1 MILIKY
7 FQKIKASV
15 LTTEHYIES
24 LEKPLKTSFLFF
36 ISTMIILG
44 LINGAN
50 IALKVLPEIKTNV
63 DLALNDLNEHFDK
76 NLEIIWSDDQ
86 LELNQDYVNI
96 YWPSTIDYK
105 TYRLPKLL
113 GIISNS
119 QEPAFESELLANNSA
134 LIYINNNYLYTLQN
148 TSQDFSQDNKTSQQ
162 DWVEYPLSTIFDDL
176 SSYSLNKQN
185 LPKMTSSIS
194 ESINNLFPEIQMIV
208 AIIFSILYLFSKSW
222 FLFMESILVYFLFK
236 IYGLGF
242 NFKKVLK
249 LCLNI
254 MVPTAIIETA
264 STLIYS
270 DLTLPMGAIAFWT
283 ILTFISFN
291 LKKEMGNK
299 KTD

>member
-7 FQKIKASV
+7 FQTIKASI
-15 LTTEHYIES
+15 LTVEHYIES

-50 IALKVLPEIKTNV
+50 IAIKVLPEIKTNL
-63 DLALNDLNEHFDK
+63 DLALIDLNEHFDK
-76 NLEIIWSDDQ
+76 NLEILWADDQ
-86 LELNQDYVNI
+86 LELNQNYVNI

-105 TYRLPKLL
+105 TYGLPKLL

-119 QEPAFESELLANNSA
+119 QKPPFESEFITNNSA

-148 TSQDFSQDNKTSQQ
+148 NSQH
-162 DWVEYPLSTIFDDL
+162 DWVEYPLSTIFDGL

-185 LPKMTSSIS
+185 LPKITSSIS
-194 ESINNLFPEIQMIV
+194 DSINKLFPEIQMIV
-208 AIIFSILYLFSKSW
+208 VITSSIFYLFSKSW
-222 FLFMESILVYFLFK
+222 FLLMESILVFLLFK

-270 DLTLPMGAIAFWT
+270 DLTLPMGTIAFWT
-283 ILTFISFN
+283 MLTFISFN
-291 LKKEMGNK
+291 LKKEMVNK
-299 KTD
+299 ETD